1 MSFKVENVSE
11 SISADKAKYEAT
23 KRSVLS
29 RYSNFTQVIPATTNT
44 KVSWWT
50 VDTDNS
56 VGETDLEVSLI
67 EARFTNKSQRTNT
80 YSIDGY
86 VGWNIGATVGTV
98 RNCFIVKNGNV
109 ASNQGR
115 IGYTTLH
122 CVSTSAFPVNS
133 FNGTVVLKPNEYFEV
148 YVYQNDVSSQ
158 QINDEHDF
166 PGSRINIVKL

>member
-29 RYSNFTQVIPATTNT
+29 RYSNLTQVIPVTTNT

-56 VGETDLEVSLI
+56 VGETDLEVFEI
-67 EARFTNKSQRTNT
+67 EARFKNKSQRTNT

-86 VGWNIGATVGTV
+86 VG
-98 RNCFIVKNGNV
+98 
-109 ASNQGR
+109 
-115 IGYTTLH
+115 
-122 CVSTSAFPVNS
+122 
-133 FNGTVVLKPNEYFEV
+133 
-148 YVYQNDVSSQ
+148 
-158 QINDEHDF
+158 
-166 PGSRINIVKL
+166 